1 MEYVYLSQWKT
12 DNITDEYRVD
22 DFSSFSGSWKL
33 KKGKSLVD
41 SWSAD
46 EKVSVSE
53 DDFGPYNEH
62 QDLIKGFGGLLV
74 SDRLKKI
81 LEFEVG
87 DQVELLPVSIVGR
100 EAKLYV
106 LNVLNKVD
114 FIDYDNTE
122 HRPDTTDPNKVKK
135 VTDTT
140 LTIKP
145 ENVND
150 VQIFRDS
157 KYNEAIFIEKSLAE
171 RLKEAEVIGF
181 EFRDVSDFDR
191 FDILQ

>member
-1 MEYVYLSQWKT
+1 M
-12 DNITDEYRVD
+12 
-22 DFSSFSGSWKL
+22 DFK
-33 KKGKSLVD
+33 
-41 SWSAD
+41 
-46 EKVSVSE
+46 
-53 DDFGPYNEH
+53 
-62 QDLIKGFGGLLV
+62 
-74 SDRLKKI
+74 
-81 LEFEVG
+81 
-87 DQVELLPVSIVGR
+87 
-100 EAKLYV
+100 
-106 LNVLNKVD
+106 
-114 FIDYDNTE
+114 
-122 HRPDTTDPNKVKK
+122 KK

-171 RLKEAEVIGF
+171 RLKEAEVVGF